1 MTYPLYT
8 FYRDV
13 RPLSPLPPVI
23 TRPGDGEGREGG
35 EVYVDGVGF
44 SLVPRSPVKTPRVEL
59 QGEEVRRRFMNWPK
73 DNLVMSEREAE
84 YGMIMRS

>member
-1 MTYPLYT
+1 M
-8 FYRDV
+8 
-13 RPLSPLPPVI
+13 
-23 TRPGDGEGREGG
+23 
-35 EVYVDGVGF
+35 
-44 SLVPRSPVKTPRVEL
+44 KTPRVEL